1 MDFVKSSRFQQG
13 SISGFIHQP
22 YGPVT
27 AGLVLTHG
35 AGSNCEAPLLAA
47 FARAFCEAGV
57 LVLRCDLPFRQK
69 RRYGPPIPAKADED
83 RAGLMEA
90 IIAIREMSTGPLL
103 LGGHS
108 YGARQATS
116 LAAGEQQAADAL
128 LLLSYPLHPPARPD
142 QMRTTHWPG
151 LRIPS
156 FFVHGT
162 NDPFGSLAEM
172 RSALPL
178 IAAPTALVTIEG
190 AGHELARGKFEIE
203 SLVLTPFRGFC
214 SLPQVRD

>member
-1 MDFVKSSRFQQG
+1 MRSSLFQRG
-13 SISGFIHQP
+13 CVRGFIHQP
-22 YGPVT
+22 DGPVA

-35 AGSNCEAPLLAA
+35 AGSSCEAPLLVA

-57 LVLRCDLPFRQK
+57 FVLRCDLPFRQK
-69 RRYGPPIPAKADED
+69 RRYGPPIPAKAAQD

-90 IIAIREMSTGPLL
+90 IIAVREMSTGPLL

-108 YGARQATS
+108 YGGRQATI

-128 LLLSYPLHPPARPD
+128 VLLSYPLHPPARPD
-142 QMRTTHWPG
+142 QMRTAHWPG
-151 LRIPS
+151 LRVPS

-162 NDPFGSLAEM
+162 NDPFGSVAEM

-178 IAAPTALVTIEG
+178 IIAPTALITIEG

-203 SLVLTPFRGFC
+203 SLVLAPFRAFC
-214 SLPQVRD
+214 SPPQVPD